1 MYNFS
6 TILSRSG
13 LTAKLCLLFLLL
25 YSSLGFAQPIQ
36 FSEDSIPMIGE
47 EVVFS
52 VKFEHDLTQEEFRN
66 KSYYFLN
73 DKLNPYSGGFLVN
86 NEKSTV
92 SKITDYLEID
102 SNPIYVNAMYMTY
115 KLHLTY
121 LDGLCSMLIND
132 ITYMEKEYF
141 EAQEKSD
148 RKLYMPEYSGKD
160 IMIDKK
166 YTRML
171 SRDISGKT
179 TAVTLKRI
187 NEIIKSLDSIFTL
200 ETKEN

>member
-200 ETKEN
+200 ETTEN

>member
-1 MYNFS
+1 MHNFL
-6 TILSRSG
+6 TVLSRSG
-13 LTAKLCLLFLLL
+13 LKAKLCFLFVLF

-36 FSEDSIPMIGE
+36 FSEDSIPIIGD

-121 LDGLCSMLIND
+121 VDGLCSMLIND

-166 YTRML
+166 YTKML
-171 SRDISGKT
+171 SRNISGKT

-200 ETKEN
+200 ETTEN